1 MASNANAMGQLPS
14 ERQVAE
20 MFQTLLGVPVEVTR
34 QEDSS
39 KTSAYSLS
47 LHVDPNGSPIG
58 AVAADLNF
66 TAVMS
71 VALAGQSPRES
82 DDAIYKGSLDLDLC
96 DNYKEVSN
104 VMNVLFAGKTY
115 PRVLLHSV
123 QNVDLPVWSRL
134 QHAHI
139 PMVSYAIEVEGFQA
153 GSATMALLDVP
164 GEEELIDMVMSTGAE
179 AAARDLQFV
188 DGKLIRLYD
197 FHKPKGVERNQL
209 NALRSNLNIF
219 TKGAAAAMTEI
230 LQSPVHIKLVQLHHQ
245 GWDDYSTN
253 IDSNAFITTF
263 RLDPLA
269 SQFVVTFSPGL
280 SAKCLDSRLSG
291 SELPT
296 TIRRTLTDLD
306 VTLLGPVINAVVEE
320 LSDSIS
326 QHYPV
331 RPHIVRHVTEKFMME
346 GVTISLT
353 WIVAWMAVTVAGS
366 TFDAS
371 ICFPVVPLQP
381 VLFAMAEDAAHG
393 VHGAGTEPDISES
406 IPNLQVDLSVHFPSI
421 TQMMEEVANYK
432 EGLVIPLGAQRGSK
446 LMLTASNRPLATV
459 KAVRMGRRLGAQ
471 ITELIEDPED
481 FIGQLH

>member
-1 MASNANAMGQLPS
+1 MNFDSAVLANLAN
-14 ERQVAE
+14 EKAVAE
-20 MFQTLLGVPVEVTR
+20 MFQTLLGVQIEVHE
-34 QEDSS
+34 QADSS

-47 LHVDPNGSPIG
+47 IHTDADGHPVG

-66 TAVMS
+66 TAVMA

-82 DDAIYKGSLDLDLC
+82 EDAIYKGALDLDLW
-96 DNYKEVSN
+96 DNYKEVAN
-104 VMNVLFAGKTY
+104 VMNVLFAGKSY

-123 QNVDLPVWSRL
+123 QRIDLPIWSRM
-134 QHAHI
+134 QHAEL
-139 PMVSYAIEVEGFQA
+139 PMVTYSIEVEGFPETR
-153 GSATMALLDVP
+153 ATLSLLDVP
-164 GEEELIDMVMSTGAE
+164 GERELIDLLMEIGAE
-179 AAARDLQFV
+179 SAARDLQFV

-197 FHKPKGVERNQL
+197 FHKPKGVERSQL

-219 TKGAAAAMTEI
+219 TKGAAATMTEI
-230 LQSPVHIKLVQLHHQ
+230 LQAPVHIKLVQLHHQ

-253 IDSNAFITTF
+253 IDANAFITTF

-269 SQFVVTFSPGL
+269 SQFVITFSPGL
-280 SAKCLDSRLSG
+280 SSKCLDSRLSG

-296 TIRRTLTDLD
+296 SKKRTMTDLD
-306 VTLLGPVINAVVEE
+306 VALMAPVVTAVIQE
-320 LSDSIS
+320 LADSIS

-331 RPHIVRHVTEKFMME
+331 RPHVVRHVTEKFMME

-353 WIVAWMAVTVAGS
+353 WIVAWMTVTVAGS

-393 VHGAGTEPDISES
+393 IHASGNEPTIADTV
-406 IPNLQVDLSVHFPSI
+406 PNLPVELSVHFPSI
-421 TQMMEEVANYK
+421 VRVIDDVAEFS
-432 EGLVIPLGAQRGSK
+432 EGTLIHLGSQIGSK
-446 LMLTASNRPLATV
+446 LLMTAKNRPLATV

-471 ITELIEDPED
+471 IIELIEDPED
-481 FIGQLH
+481 FIEKLY